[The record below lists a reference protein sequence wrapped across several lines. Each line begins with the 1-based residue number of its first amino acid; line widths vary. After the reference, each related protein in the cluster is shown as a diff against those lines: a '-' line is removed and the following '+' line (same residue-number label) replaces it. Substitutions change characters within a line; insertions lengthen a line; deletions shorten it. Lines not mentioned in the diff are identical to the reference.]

1 MIKFVSDMWQVNGS
15 STNKSDRHDITEIL
29 LKVTLNTIR
38 LDKDTFLH
46 MAHFPEDEAYY
57 LSMATLKY
65 MENIHAHQAIT
76 FWNCKNSL
84 IYIYLVKTHLNIV
97 LLRATFVRCFR
108 WPIFC
113 SCYHWWTNSKLK
125 KGEFWCLIPLS
136 TIFQLYCGS
145 QFYWWRKPE
154 YP

>member
-1 MIKFVSDMWQVNGS
+1 MVVGYTANYAISAYNHWCCEFESRSGWGVQHSVIKFVSDMWQVNGS

-38 LDKDTFLH
+38 FDKDTFLH
-46 MAHFPEDEAYY
+46 MTHFPEDEAYY

-84 IYIYLVKTHLNIV
+84 IYIYFVKTHLNIV
-97 LLRATFVRCFR
+97 LLRATVVRCFR

-113 SCYHWWTNSKLK
+113 SCYH
-125 KGEFWCLIPLS
+125 
-136 TIFQLYCGS
+136 
-145 QFYWWRKPE
+145 
-154 YP
+154 